1 MALAKPLQRRTISQS
16 PPCEKRKQGITI
28 GRRALRSLCAIP
40 ALSIYSFL
48 NKMDLRRFDMQGYT
62 KDNCRAE
69 QDAASPQDDAL
80 RLKC

>member
-48 NKMDLRRFDMQGYT
+48 NKMDLRRFDMQGLSLSELLGVVFQSYL
-62 KDNCRAE
+62 A
-69 QDAASPQDDAL
+69 
-80 RLKC
+80 

>member
-48 NKMDLRRFDMQGYT
+48 KKMDLRRFDMQGLSLSELLGVVFQSYL
-62 KDNCRAE
+62 A
-69 QDAASPQDDAL
+69 
-80 RLKC
+80 